1 MALELKVTS
10 NVRKV
15 QARYVKFLHRFP
27 RIIQQGLDQA
37 GEQLKTIIVKRT
49 ELGKDQDGKR
59 FMIRNEDSSLDDYW
73 KIFLADAIRSGR
85 LDPGLNRTVNL
96 FFGDEPDFASGV
108 TADHAGRAHSI
119 CNNEVISFE
128 IIESFWEDYTIVQ
141 RLFTFYH
148 EAGHAR
154 YNYRHPC
161 EFNETCATNT
171 SENFPIMWRTIPLG
185 NTTLEQFINHKNDFF
200 GRRWEGVR
208 YLNCM

>member
-1 MALELKVTS
+1 MVFKRAFLLFTLLIFACSSS
-10 NVRKV
+10 NETDVNQIEMNDV
-15 QARYVKFLHRFP
+15 EVNEV
-27 RIIQQGLDQA
+27 IITDTFYITL
-37 GEQLKTIIVKRT
+37 
-49 ELGKDQDGKR
+49 
-59 FMIRNEDSSLDDYW
+59 NEDSSLDDYW

-128 IIESFWEDYTIVQ
+128 IIESFREDYTIVQ